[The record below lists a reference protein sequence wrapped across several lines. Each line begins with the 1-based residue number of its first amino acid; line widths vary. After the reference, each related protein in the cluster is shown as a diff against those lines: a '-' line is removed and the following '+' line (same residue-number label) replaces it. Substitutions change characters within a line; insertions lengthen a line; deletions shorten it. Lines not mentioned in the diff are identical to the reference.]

1 MKRDE
6 ILDQAGNLING
17 DRAKDYGDAYLNHL
31 RIADFWNN
39 YLDHS
44 VKIAPTDVAVMMV
57 LVKVARLMSG
67 WKDDSFVDICGYA
80 ALAGEMSTN
89 ESRETPQW
97 APPEE
102 EMLDMLR
109 SVLSYRGKKTIEV

>member
-1 MKRDE
+1 
-6 ILDQAGNLING
+6 
-17 DRAKDYGDAYLNHL
+17 
-31 RIADFWNN
+31 
-39 YLDHS
+39 
-44 VKIAPTDVAVMMV
+44 
-57 LVKVARLMSG
+57 MSG

>member
-6 ILDQAGNLING
+6 ILDHAGKLING
-17 DRAKDYGDAYLNHL
+17 DRAKDYGDAYLNHQ

-44 VKIAPTDVAVMMV
+44 VKIAPTDVAVMMM
-57 LVKVARLMSG
+57 LVKIARLMNG

-80 ALAGEMSTN
+80 ALAGEMSNVDT
-89 ESRETPQW
+89 EPAEARTYSIC
-97 APPEE
+97 
-102 EMLDMLR
+102 
-109 SVLSYRGKKTIEV
+109 RGLKANPC